1 MAYRNT
7 NSLGLGAAGS
17 GKPLRPNARTFAE
30 ALPYLMQAAPAPDGS
45 SVADKYRAKLEQKAA
60 SEGVGSVE
68 ALKEKYKD
76 VIEKTKTELGE
87 DPIKLATEAHKNDT
101 AKAASE
107 AIANAPKVPSSDI
120 KDLDSFVDV
129 SKFALHDRKEIE
141 MLWKMRHAANP
152 KALCGVI
159 EGPVYAEIYKNARKN
174 PMFVLPLPRSAPRDE
189 AAANSA
195 EEGGVEMHLVQ
206 WAFVGPYTIHCLIT
220 TLGEFKLHQEFARP
234 HTTLILH
241 SDLLASKGIAL
252 MNGSVEKD
260 SSVTLEEAHL
270 LTLFLQKFFAATP
283 STESGKRKLALLNS
297 FTVGDADFSL
307 EKLVAEAETLD

>member
-17 GKPLRPNARTFAE
+17 GKPLRSNARTFAE
-30 ALPYLMQAAPAPDGS
+30 VLPYLMQAAPAPDGP

-60 SEGVGSVE
+60 SEGIGSVE
-68 ALKEKYKD
+68 ELKEKYKD

-87 DPIKLATEAHKNDT
+87 DPIKVATESHKNDT

-189 AAANSA
+189 VAANSA

-283 STESGKRKLALLNS
+283 ATESGKRKLALLNS

-307 EKLVAEAETLD
+307 EQLVAEAETLG